1 MQYSAHGRYHI
12 EQQDNILLVDAQGPF
27 NEITAAKYHQD
38 ITKVTEQMSQAPW
51 GSLITFR
58 GNSVFTPDA
67 EKQLKETTIY
77 RQKKGMVAIAVV
89 ILNSAYA
96 DMQQMQLQRI
106 YQDCHIDFHV
116 FSDADSAKTW
126 LDGYIEQAAIINNKQ
141 KHKIALMN

>member
-1 MQYSAHGRYHI
+1 MQYSAHGRYRI
-12 EQQDNILLVDAQGPF
+12 EQQNNVLFVDAQGPF
-27 NEITAAKYHQD
+27 NEITAERYHQD
-38 ITKVTEQMSQAPW
+38 ITKITENMSQVPW

-67 EKQLKETTIY
+67 EGQLKETTLY

-106 YQDCHIDFHV
+106 YQDCQIDFHV
-116 FSDADSAKTW
+116 FSDSNSAKVW
-126 LDGYIEQAAIINNKQ
+126 LDGYIEQATIISNKQ
-141 KHKIALMN
+141 KRKTPLVN